1 MKKPRRSR
9 IATQLLVWFLLLT
22 LVPLIVAAF
31 LTMGTARQ
39 LLTDQIENNLRA
51 MADNLGR
58 QVETFL
64 RGQERDLL
72 VLAAN
77 PGTAEA
83 IDAFS
88 AAWKDGALD
97 ESAHAAAA
105 ARFAPF
111 LRRAAESIGTDD
123 ICLIDPAGRVV
134 FSTARGPDFGVK
146 IDESPVAGTTLGRA
160 AQSARFTLG
169 LEQSDFDFYAPD
181 GLPATF
187 IAVPV
192 LAGGKYRGLAV
203 LQIGAAEINRVIS
216 DTSGLGATGEMVV
229 VAESGGELVAVA
241 PTRHDPQAAFRLRV
255 PPEGPS
261 AALRDS
267 MKGLPGFGPDT
278 DYRGKSVHAVWQY
291 LPALRWGVVVKID
304 DDEAFAPVS
313 LLRKLSIGI
322 ALVSGLLAALAAWL
336 VARSFSRPIE
346 ELTAAAHEVAG
357 GNLHRRAE
365 VRSNNEIGELAGDF
379 NAMTGQLGEM
389 IATMDEKVRLR
400 TAELAEA
407 RDQAEEANRT
417 KSAFLANMSHELRTP
432 MNAIIGYSEMLTE
445 EMQDLGQDEFIPDL
459 KKIHSAGKHLLGL
472 INDVLDL
479 SKIEAGKMTIYCE
492 TIDVA
497 TMVREVE
504 STVLP
509 LVKKNEN
516 HLEVELPAD
525 AGTMHSDLTKI
536 RQTLF
541 NLLSNASKFT
551 EKGKLRLVV
560 TRTVE
565 NGADWLRF
573 AVSDS
578 GIGMTPEQ
586 MGRLFQAFSQA
597 DASTTRKFGG
607 TGLGLAIS
615 REFCQL
621 LGGDITVTSVPGE
634 GSTFTVAL
642 PARAPQ
648 EEPAAA
654 APAEETPAPTAG
666 ISGRPALVVI
676 DDDPTVLDLMSRFLT
691 KEGFDVHTASNG
703 RDGLE
708 LAKTKHPVAI
718 TTDVMMPGMDG
729 WSVITALKADPAT
742 AHIPIILVT
751 ITDSREMGVA
761 LGVFDYLA
769 KPVDWTRLRGTLDR
783 LDLGAQARTVLIVED
798 DEAARDQLQRTM
810 DKQGWKVLLAG
821 DGVAALEAVRET
833 EPSLVLLDLM
843 MPRMDGFEFLDHFR
857 RDPRFVHTPVIVVTA
872 KDLTEQDRTRL
883 SGRVHSLI
891 TKDGSIVKKLLPQL
905 QAYLPRPAGAETSAK
920 SS

>member
-1 MKKPRRSR
+1 MKRSRRSR

-31 LTMGTARQ
+31 LTTRTARQ

-51 MADNLGR
+51 MADSLGR

-88 AAWKDGALD
+88 AAWKNGALD
-97 ESAHAAAA
+97 ENAHNAVAV
-105 ARFAPF
+105 RYAPF

-123 ICLIDPAGRVV
+123 IYLIDPDGRVV
-134 FSTARGPDFGVK
+134 FSTARGPDFGMK
-146 IDESPVAGTTLGRA
+146 ISEPPVAGTTLGRA
-160 AQSARFTLG
+160 AQSARQTLG
-169 LEQSDFDFYAPD
+169 LEQSDFDFYGPD
-181 GLPATF
+181 ALPATF

-192 LAGGKYRGLAV
+192 LAGGRYRGLAV
-203 LQIGAAEINRVIS
+203 LQTGAGEINRVIN

-229 VAESGGELVAVA
+229 VAEHRDGLVAVA
-241 PTRHDPQAAFRLRV
+241 PTRHDPKAAFRLKV
-255 PPEGPS
+255 PLEGHS
-261 AALRDS
+261 AALRAS

-278 DYRGKSVHAVWQY
+278 DYRGESVLAVWQY

-304 DDEAFAPVS
+304 SDEAFAPVA
-313 LLRKLSIGI
+313 LLRKLSIAI
-322 ALVSGLLAALAAWL
+322 ALVSSLLAALAAWL

-346 ELTAAAHEVAG
+346 ELTAAAHEVSS
-357 GNLHRRAE
+357 GNLHRRAA
-365 VRSNNEIGELAGDF
+365 VRSNNEIGDLARDF

-389 IATMDEKVRLR
+389 IETMDEKVRLR

-472 INDVLDL
+472 INDVLDI
-479 SKIEAGKMTIYCE
+479 SKIEAGKMTVYCE

-509 LVKKNEN
+509 LVKKNDN

-536 RQTLF
+536 RQMLF

-560 TRTVE
+560 TRSVE

-586 MGRLFQAFSQA
+586 MGRLFKAFSQA

-621 LGGDITVTSVPGE
+621 LGGDITVSSVPGE
-634 GSTFTVAL
+634 GSTFTIAL
-642 PARAPQ
+642 PAAAPQ
-648 EEPAAA
+648 EEAPA
-654 APAEETPAPTAG
+654 APAATAPTG
-666 ISGRPALVVI
+666 TTGTSGRPSLVVI
-676 DDDPTVLDLMSRFLT
+676 DDDPSVLDLMSRFLT

-708 LAKTKHPVAI
+708 LAKTTHPVAI

-729 WSVITALKADPAT
+729 WSVITALKADPDT

-769 KPVDWTRLRGTLDR
+769 KPVDWNRLRGILDR
-783 LDLGAQARTVLIVED
+783 IDLGAHGRTVLIVED
-798 DEAARDQLQRTM
+798 DDAARDQLERTM
-810 DKQGWKVLLAG
+810 VKQGWTVLLAG
-821 DGVAALEAVRET
+821 DGQAALDAVRET

-872 KDLTEQDRTRL
+872 KDLTDEDRARL

-891 TKDGSIVKKLLPQL
+891 TKDGSVIKKLLPQL
-905 QAYLPRPAGAETSAK
+905 QGYLLHPAAK

>member
-1 MKKPRRSR
+1 MKKSRRSR

-22 LVPLIVAAF
+22 LVPLVIAAF
-31 LTMGTARQ
+31 LTTRTARQ
-39 LLTDQIENNLRA
+39 LLTEQIGNNLRV

-83 IDAFS
+83 IDAFA
-88 AAWKDGALD
+88 AAWKSGVFD
-97 ESAHAAAA
+97 ENAHAAAA
-105 ARFAPF
+105 ARFGPF

-123 ICLIDPAGRVV
+123 IYLVDPEGRVV

-146 IDESPVAGTTLGRA
+146 IDESPVAGTTLGRTT
-160 AQSARFTLG
+160 QSARFTLG

-181 GLPATF
+181 ALPATF

-192 LAGGKYRGLAV
+192 LADGKYRGLAV

-241 PTRHDPQAAFRLRV
+241 PTRHDPAAAFRLKV
-255 PPEGPS
+255 PPEGHS
-261 AALRDS
+261 AALRAS
-267 MKGLPGFGPDT
+267 MLGLPGSGPDT
-278 DYRGKSVHAVWQY
+278 DYRGQSVLAVWQY

-304 DDEAFAPVS
+304 ADEAFAPVA
-313 LLRKLSIGI
+313 LLRKLSIAI
-322 ALVSGLLAALAAWL
+322 ALISGVLAALAASL

-479 SKIEAGKMTIYCE
+479 SKIEAGKMTVYCE
-492 TIDVA
+492 TIDVV

-509 LVKKNEN
+509 LVKKNDN
-516 HLEVELPAD
+516 HLEVELPD
-525 AGTMHSDLTKI
+525 EAGTMHSDLTKI
-536 RQTLF
+536 RQMLF

-586 MGRLFQAFSQA
+586 MGRLFQAFTQA

-621 LGGDITVTSVPGE
+621 LGGDITVESVPGE

-648 EEPAAA
+648 DEPTAMAAAGEITAPAAG
-654 APAEETPAPTAG
+654 T
-666 ISGRPALVVI
+666 SGRPALVVI

-729 WSVITALKADPAT
+729 WSVINALKADPAT

-769 KPVDWTRLRGTLDR
+769 KPVDWTQLRGTLER

-810 DKQGWKVLLAG
+810 VKQGWQVLLAG
-821 DGVAALEAVRET
+821 DGLAALETLREA

-843 MPRMDGFEFLDHFR
+843 MPRMDGFEFLDRFR
-857 RDPRFVHTPVIVVTA
+857 RDARFVHTPVIVVTA
-872 KDLTEQDRTRL
+872 KDLTEEDRGRL

-905 QAYLPRPAGAETSAK
+905 QAYLPRPGDG
-920 SS
+920 

>member
-1 MKKPRRSR
+1 
-9 IATQLLVWFLLLT
+9 
-22 LVPLIVAAF
+22 
-31 LTMGTARQ
+31 
-39 LLTDQIENNLRA
+39 
-51 MADNLGR
+51 
-58 QVETFL
+58 
-64 RGQERDLL
+64 
-72 VLAAN
+72 
-77 PGTAEA
+77 
-83 IDAFS
+83 
-88 AAWKDGALD
+88 
-97 ESAHAAAA
+97 
-105 ARFAPF
+105 
-111 LRRAAESIGTDD
+111 
-123 ICLIDPAGRVV
+123 
-134 FSTARGPDFGVK
+134 
-146 IDESPVAGTTLGRA
+146 
-160 AQSARFTLG
+160 
-169 LEQSDFDFYAPD
+169 
-181 GLPATF
+181 
-187 IAVPV
+187 
-192 LAGGKYRGLAV
+192 
-203 LQIGAAEINRVIS
+203 
-216 DTSGLGATGEMVV
+216 
-229 VAESGGELVAVA
+229 
-241 PTRHDPQAAFRLRV
+241 
-255 PPEGPS
+255 
-261 AALRDS
+261 
-267 MKGLPGFGPDT
+267 
-278 DYRGKSVHAVWQY
+278 
-291 LPALRWGVVVKID
+291 
-304 DDEAFAPVS
+304 
-313 LLRKLSIGI
+313 
-322 ALVSGLLAALAAWL
+322 
-336 VARSFSRPIE
+336 
-346 ELTAAAHEVAG
+346 
-357 GNLHRRAE
+357 
-365 VRSNNEIGELAGDF
+365 
-379 NAMTGQLGEM
+379 
-389 IATMDEKVRLR
+389 
-400 TAELAEA
+400 
-407 RDQAEEANRT
+407 
-417 KSAFLANMSHELRTP
+417 
-432 MNAIIGYSEMLTE
+432 
-445 EMQDLGQDEFIPDL
+445 
-459 KKIHSAGKHLLGL
+459 
-472 INDVLDL
+472 VLDL

-509 LVKKNEN
+509 LVKKNDN

-536 RQTLF
+536 RQMLF

-560 TRTVE
+560 TRTEE

-634 GSTFTVAL
+634 GSTFTIAL
-642 PARAPQ
+642 PASAPQ
-648 EEPAAA
+648 EEPTAA
-654 APAEETPAPTAG
+654 APAEETPAVAPGT
-666 ISGRPALVVI
+666 SGRPSLVVI

-810 DKQGWKVLLAG
+810 VKQGWKVLLAG

-905 QAYLPRPAGAETSAK
+905 QAYLPRPAGG
-920 SS
+920 

>member
-31 LTMGTARQ
+31 LTTGTARQ

-77 PGTAEA
+77 PGTAGA
-83 IDAFS
+83 IAAFS
-88 AAWKDGALD
+88 AAWKNGTLD
-97 ESAHAAAA
+97 ENIYAAAA
-105 ARFAPF
+105 ARFAAF

-123 ICLIDPAGRVV
+123 IYLIDPDGRVV
-134 FSTARGPDFGVK
+134 FSTGRGPDFGVK

-160 AQSARFTLG
+160 AQSARLTLG
-169 LEQSDFDFYAPD
+169 LEQSDFDFYGPD
-181 GLPATF
+181 SLPATF

-192 LAGGKYRGLAV
+192 LADGKYCGLAV
-203 LQIGAAEINRVIS
+203 LQIGAAEINRVIG

-229 VAESGGELVAVA
+229 VAKQREGLVAVA
-241 PTRHDPQAAFRLRV
+241 PTRHDPRAAFKLRV
-255 PPEGPS
+255 PAEGHS
-261 AALRDS
+261 AALRES
-267 MKGLPGFGPDT
+267 MKGLPGFGTDT
-278 DYRGKSVHAVWQY
+278 DYRGESVLAVWQY

-304 DDEAFAPVS
+304 EDEAFAPVS
-313 LLRKLSIGI
+313 LLRKLSVGI
-322 ALVSGLLAALAAWL
+322 AFISGLLAALAAWI

-346 ELTAAAHEVAG
+346 ELTAAAHEVAL
-357 GNLHRRAE
+357 GNLHRRAD
-365 VRSNNEIGELAGDF
+365 VRSSNEIGDLARDF
-379 NAMTGQLGEM
+379 NGMTGQLSDM
-389 IATMDEKVRLR
+389 IQTMDEKVRLR

-445 EMQDLGQDEFIPDL
+445 EMQDLGQNEFIPDL

-497 TMVREVE
+497 AMVREVE

-509 LVKKNEN
+509 LVKKNDN
-516 HLEVELPAD
+516 HLEVELPSD

-560 TRTVE
+560 TRSVE
-565 NGADWLRF
+565 NGDDWLRF

-586 MGRLFQAFSQA
+586 IGRLFRAFSQA

-621 LGGDITVTSVPGE
+621 LGGDITVTSIPGK
-634 GSTFTVAL
+634 GSTFTVSL
-642 PARAPQ
+642 PAHAPQ
-648 EEPAAA
+648 EAPAAA
-654 APAEETPAPTAG
+654 APAEETPAPASG
-666 ISGRPALVVI
+666 MSGRPSLVVI
-676 DDDPTVLDLMSRFLT
+676 DDDPSVLDLMSRFLT

-729 WSVITALKADPAT
+729 WSVITALKTDPAT

-769 KPVDWTRLRGTLDR
+769 KPVDWTRLRGILER
-783 LDLGAQARTVLIVED
+783 LDLGAPARSVLIVED

-821 DGVAALEAVRET
+821 DGVAALEAVREN

-857 RDPRFVHTPVIVVTA
+857 RDPRYVHTPVIVVTA
-872 KDLTEQDRTRL
+872 KDLTEQDRGRL
-883 SGRVHSLI
+883 SGRIHSLI
-891 TKDGSIVKKLLPQL
+891 SKDGSIVKKLLPQL
-905 QAYLPRPAGAETSAK
+905 QGYLTQKETPGHNRA
-920 SS
+920 

>member
-1 MKKPRRSR
+1 MKKHRRSR
-9 IATQLLVWFLLLT
+9 IAKQLLVWFLLLT

-31 LTMGTARQ
+31 LTMRTARG

-58 QVETFL
+58 QVGTFL

-88 AAWKDGALD
+88 SAWKSGALD
-97 ESAHAAAA
+97 ENAHAFAAE
-105 ARFAPF
+105 RFAPF

-123 ICLIDPAGRVV
+123 IYLIGPDGRVV

-146 IDESPVAGTTLGRA
+146 IDEAPVAGTTLGRA

-169 LEQSDFDFYAPD
+169 LEQSDFDFYGPD

-203 LQIGAAEINRVIS
+203 LQIGAAEINRVIG

-229 VAESGGELVAVA
+229 VAENGDGLVAVA

-255 PPEGPS
+255 PSEGHS
-261 AALRDS
+261 EALRAS
-267 MKGLPGFGPDT
+267 IKGLPGFGPDT
-278 DYRGKSVHAVWQY
+278 DYRGKSVLAVWQY

-304 DDEAFAPVS
+304 ADEAFAPVA
-313 LLRKLSIGI
+313 LLRKLSVAI
-322 ALVSGLLAALAAWL
+322 ALVSSVLAALTAWL

-346 ELTAAAHEVAG
+346 ELTAAAHEVAS

-365 VRSNNEIGELAGDF
+365 VRSSNEIGDLARDF
-379 NAMTGQLGEM
+379 NNMTGQLSEM
-389 IATMDEKVRLR
+389 IETMGEKVRLR

-445 EMQDLGQDEFIPDL
+445 EMQDLGQEEFIPDL
-459 KKIHSAGKHLLGL
+459 KKIHTAGKHLLGL

-479 SKIEAGKMTIYCE
+479 SKIEAGKMTVYCE

-497 TMVREVE
+497 AMVREVE

-509 LVKKNEN
+509 LVKKNDN
-516 HLEVELPAD
+516 CLDVELPSD
-525 AGTMHSDLTKI
+525 AGAMHSDLTKI

-560 TRTVE
+560 TRTME

-578 GIGMTPEQ
+578 GIGMSPEQ
-586 MGRLFQAFSQA
+586 MGRLFKAFSQA

-621 LGGDITVTSVPGE
+621 LGGDITVESAPGE

-642 PARAPQ
+642 PASAPQ
-648 EEPAAA
+648 EESVAPVPASKVS
-654 APAEETPAPTAG
+654 AEVAEV
-666 ISGRPALVVI
+666 SGRPSLVVI
-676 DDDPTVLDLMSRFLT
+676 DDDPAVLELMSRFLT
-691 KEGFDVHTASNG
+691 KEGFHVHTASNG

-708 LAKTKHPVAI
+708 LAKTTHPVAI

-729 WSVITALKADPAT
+729 WSVITALKSDPT
-742 AHIPIILVT
+742 TEHIPIILVT

-769 KPVDWTRLRGTLDR
+769 KPVDWTRLRGILDR
-783 LDLGAQARTVLIVED
+783 LDLGAHGRTVLIVED
-798 DEAARDQLQRTM
+798 DESARDQLERTM
-810 DKQGWKVLLAG
+810 VKQGWKVLTAG
-821 DGVAALEAVRET
+821 DGLAALDAVRET

-857 RDPRFVHTPVIVVTA
+857 RDPRFILTPVIVVTA
-872 KDLTEQDRTRL
+872 KDLTEQDRARL
-883 SGRVHSLI
+883 NGRIHSLI
-891 TKDGSIVKKLLPQL
+891 TKDGSVIKKLLPQL
-905 QAYLPRPAGAETSAK
+905 QAYLPRPASADPAGK

>member
-1 MKKPRRSR
+1 MKRSRRSR

-31 LTMGTARQ
+31 LTTRTARS
-39 LLTDQIENNLRA
+39 LLTDQIQTNLRTI
-51 MADNLGR
+51 ADNLGR
-58 QVETFL
+58 QVDTFL

-83 IDAFS
+83 IDAFAS
-88 AAWKDGALD
+88 AWKNGTLD
-97 ESAHAAAA
+97 EAAHNAAA

-123 ICLIDPAGRVV
+123 IYLIAPDGRVV
-134 FSTARGPDFGVK
+134 YSTARGPDFGTK
-146 IDESPVAGTTLGRA
+146 INESPVAGTTLGRA
-160 AQSARFTLG
+160 AESSRFTLG
-169 LEQSDFDFYAPD
+169 LEQSDFDFYGPD
-181 GLPATF
+181 AQPATF

-192 LAGGKYRGLAV
+192 LADGKYRGLAV
-203 LQIGAAEINRVIS
+203 LQTGAAEINRVIS
-216 DTSGLGATGEMVV
+216 DASGLGATGEMVV
-229 VAESGGELVAVA
+229 VAERDGELVAVA
-241 PTRHDPQAAFRLRV
+241 PTRHDPEAAFRLKV
-255 PPEGPS
+255 PSEGHS
-261 AALRDS
+261 AALRAS
-267 MKGLPGFGPDT
+267 MKGLPGSGSDT
-278 DYRGKSVHAVWQY
+278 DYRGKSVLAVWQY

-304 DDEAFAPVS
+304 TDEAFAPVA
-313 LLRKLSIGI
+313 LLRKLSIAI
-322 ALVSGLLAALAAWL
+322 ALVSSLLAALAAWL

-346 ELTAAAHEVAG
+346 ELTAAAHEVSS

-365 VRSNNEIGELAGDF
+365 VRSNNEIGDLARDF

-389 IATMDEKVRLR
+389 IETMDEKVRLR

-472 INDVLDL
+472 INDVLDI
-479 SKIEAGKMTIYCE
+479 SKIEAGKMTVYCE

-497 TMVREVE
+497 AMVREVE

-509 LVKKNEN
+509 LVKKNDN

-560 TRTVE
+560 TRSVE

-586 MGRLFQAFSQA
+586 MGRLFKAFSQA

-621 LGGDITVTSVPGE
+621 LGGDITVSSVPGE
-634 GSTFTVAL
+634 GSTFTIAL
-642 PARAPQ
+642 PAAAPQ
-648 EEPAAA
+648 EEVPAVPAA
-654 APAEETPAPTAG
+654 TAPTG
-666 ISGRPALVVI
+666 TTGTSGRPSLVVI
-676 DDDPTVLDLMSRFLT
+676 DDDPSVLDLMSRFLT

-703 RDGLE
+703 REGLE

-729 WSVITALKADPAT
+729 WSVITALKADPDT

-751 ITDSREMGVA
+751 ITDNREMGVA
-761 LGVFDYLA
+761 LGVFEYLA
-769 KPVDWTRLRGTLDR
+769 KPVDWNRLRGVLDR
-783 LDLGAQARTVLIVED
+783 IDLGAHGRTVLIVED
-798 DEAARDQLQRTM
+798 DDAARDQLERTM
-810 DKQGWKVLLAG
+810 VKQGWTVLLAG
-821 DGVAALEAVRET
+821 DGQAALDAVRET

-872 KDLTEQDRTRL
+872 KDLTDEDRARL

-905 QAYLPRPAGAETSAK
+905 QAYLPHPAVK

>member
-1 MKKPRRSR
+1 MKRSRRSR
-9 IATQLLVWFLLLT
+9 IARQLLVWFLLLT
-22 LVPLIVAAF
+22 LLPLIAAAF
-31 LTMGTARQ
+31 LTTRTARQ

-51 MADNLGR
+51 MANNLGR

-72 VLAAN
+72 VLAVN

-88 AAWKDGALD
+88 AAWKNGALD
-97 ESAHAAAA
+97 ESAHAAVA

-123 ICLIDPAGRVV
+123 IYLIDPDGRIV
-134 FSTARGPDFGVK
+134 FSTAHGPDFGVK
-146 IDESPVAGTTLGRA
+146 IDESPVAGTTLGRT

-169 LEQSDFDFYAPD
+169 LEQSDFDFYGPD
-181 GLPATF
+181 ALPATF

-229 VAESGGELVAVA
+229 VAEIGGELMAVA

-278 DYRGKSVHAVWQY
+278 DYRGKAVHAVWQY
-291 LPALRWGVVVKID
+291 LPALRWGVVVKVD

-313 LLRKLSIGI
+313 LLRKLSAGI
-322 ALVSGLLAALAAWL
+322 ALVSGLLAALAAWM

-346 ELTAAAHEVAG
+346 ELTTAAHEVAS

-365 VRSNNEIGELAGDF
+365 VRSRNEIGELAGDF
-379 NAMTGQLGEM
+379 NHMTGQLREM
-389 IATMDEKVRLR
+389 IETMDEKVRLR

-479 SKIEAGKMTIYCE
+479 SKIEAGKMTVYCE

-509 LVKKNEN
+509 LVKKNNN

-525 AGTMHSDLTKI
+525 SGTMHSDLTKI
-536 RQTLF
+536 RQMLF

-560 TRTVE
+560 TRSVE

-615 REFCQL
+615 RDFCRL
-621 LGGDITVTSVPGE
+621 LGGDITVESVPGE

-642 PARAPQ
+642 PAAAPQ
-648 EEPAAA
+648 EEVPAAPAAA
-654 APAEETPAPTAG
+654 APAGTTG
-666 ISGRPALVVI
+666 TSGRPSVVVI

-729 WSVITALKADPAT
+729 WSVINALKADPAT

-769 KPVDWTRLRGTLDR
+769 KPVDWTRLRGTLER

-798 DEAARDQLQRTM
+798 DEASRDQLQRTM
-810 DKQGWKVLLAG
+810 VKQGWKVLLAG

-857 RDPRFVHTPVIVVTA
+857 RDPRYVHTPVIVVTA

-905 QAYLPRPAGAETSAK
+905 QAYLPQKRTEGHSRA
-920 SS
+920 

>member
-1 MKKPRRSR
+1 
-9 IATQLLVWFLLLT
+9 
-22 LVPLIVAAF
+22 
-31 LTMGTARQ
+31 
-39 LLTDQIENNLRA
+39 
-51 MADNLGR
+51 
-58 QVETFL
+58 
-64 RGQERDLL
+64 
-72 VLAAN
+72 
-77 PGTAEA
+77 
-83 IDAFS
+83 
-88 AAWKDGALD
+88 
-97 ESAHAAAA
+97 
-105 ARFAPF
+105 
-111 LRRAAESIGTDD
+111 
-123 ICLIDPAGRVV
+123 
-134 FSTARGPDFGVK
+134 
-146 IDESPVAGTTLGRA
+146 
-160 AQSARFTLG
+160 
-169 LEQSDFDFYAPD
+169 
-181 GLPATF
+181 
-187 IAVPV
+187 
-192 LAGGKYRGLAV
+192 
-203 LQIGAAEINRVIS
+203 
-216 DTSGLGATGEMVV
+216 MVV
-229 VAESGGELVAVA
+229 KV
-241 PTRHDPQAAFRLRV
+241 
-255 PPEGPS
+255 
-261 AALRDS
+261 
-267 MKGLPGFGPDT
+267 
-278 DYRGKSVHAVWQY
+278 
-291 LPALRWGVVVKID
+291 D

-313 LLRKLSIGI
+313 LLRKLSAGI

-346 ELTAAAHEVAG
+346 ELTAAAHEVAS

-365 VRSNNEIGELAGDF
+365 VRSSNEIGDLARDF
-379 NAMTGQLGEM
+379 NHMTGQLREM
-389 IATMDEKVRLR
+389 IETMDEKVRVR
-400 TAELAEA
+400 TEELAEA

-445 EMQDLGQDEFIPDL
+445 EMQDLGQEEFIPDL
-459 KKIHSAGKHLLGL
+459 NKIHSAGKHLLGL

-479 SKIEAGKMTIYCE
+479 SKIEAGKMTVYCE

-509 LVKKNEN
+509 LVKKNDN

-525 AGTMHSDLTKI
+525 SGTMHSDLTKI
-536 RQTLF
+536 RQMLF

-560 TRTVE
+560 TRSVE

-586 MGRLFQAFSQA
+586 IGRLFQAFSQA

-615 REFCQL
+615 RDFCRL
-621 LGGDITVTSVPGE
+621 LGGDITVESVPGE

-642 PARAPQ
+642 PASAPQ
-648 EEPAAA
+648 EEVPAVPAAV
-654 APAEETPAPTAG
+654 APAGTTG
-666 ISGRPALVVI
+666 TSGRPSVVVI

-729 WSVITALKADPAT
+729 WSVINALKADPAT

-769 KPVDWTRLRGTLDR
+769 KPVDWTRLRGTLER

-798 DEAARDQLQRTM
+798 DEASRDQLQRTM
-810 DKQGWKVLLAG
+810 VKQGWKVLLAG
-821 DGVAALEAVRET
+821 DGVAGLEAVRET

-857 RDPRFVHTPVIVVTA
+857 RDARYVHTPVIVVTA
-872 KDLTEQDRTRL
+872 KDLTEEDRGRL

-905 QAYLPRPAGAETSAK
+905 QAYLPRPGGG
-920 SS
+920 

>member
-1 MKKPRRSR
+1 MKKSRRSR

-31 LTMGTARQ
+31 LTTRTARS
-39 LLTDQIENNLRA
+39 LLTDQIQTNLRTI
-51 MADNLGR
+51 ADNLGR
-58 QVETFL
+58 QVDTFL

-83 IDAFS
+83 IDAFAS
-88 AAWKDGALD
+88 AWKNGTLD
-97 ESAHAAAA
+97 EAAHNAAA

-123 ICLIDPAGRVV
+123 IYLIAPDGRVV
-134 FSTARGPDFGVK
+134 YSTARGPDFGAK
-146 IDESPVAGTTLGRA
+146 ISESPVAGTTLGRA
-160 AQSARFTLG
+160 AESSRFTLG
-169 LEQSDFDFYAPD
+169 LEHSDFDFYGPD
-181 GLPATF
+181 AQPATF

-192 LAGGKYRGLAV
+192 LADGKYRGLAV
-203 LQIGAAEINRVIS
+203 LQTGAAEIDRVIS

-229 VAESGGELVAVA
+229 VAERESELVAVA
-241 PTRHDPQAAFRLRV
+241 PTRHDPEAAFRLKV
-255 PPEGPS
+255 PSEGHS
-261 AALRDS
+261 AALRAS
-267 MKGLPGFGPDT
+267 MKGLPGSGPDT
-278 DYRGKSVHAVWQY
+278 DYRGKSVLAVWQY

-304 DDEAFAPVS
+304 TDEAFAPVA
-313 LLRKLSIGI
+313 LLRKLSIAI
-322 ALVSGLLAALAAWL
+322 ALVSSLLAALAAWL

-346 ELTAAAHEVAG
+346 ELTAAAHEVSS

-365 VRSNNEIGELAGDF
+365 VRSNNEIGDLARDF

-389 IATMDEKVRLR
+389 IETMDEKVRLR

-472 INDVLDL
+472 INDVLDI
-479 SKIEAGKMTIYCE
+479 SKIEAGKMTVYCE

-509 LVKKNEN
+509 LVKKNDN

-560 TRTVE
+560 TRSVE

-586 MGRLFQAFSQA
+586 MGRLFKAFSQA

-634 GSTFTVAL
+634 GSTFTIAL
-642 PARAPQ
+642 PASAPQ

-654 APAEETPAPTAG
+654 APAEETPAVAPGT
-666 ISGRPALVVI
+666 SGRPSLVVI

-905 QAYLPRPAGAETSAK
+905 QAYLPRPGGA
-920 SS
+920 

>member
-22 LVPLIVAAF
+22 LVPLVVAAF
-31 LTMGTARQ
+31 LTTRTARQ

-51 MADNLGR
+51 MADSLGR

-83 IDAFS
+83 IGAFS
-88 AAWKDGALD
+88 AAWKNGVLD
-97 ESAHAAAA
+97 DNAHTAAAE
-105 ARFAPF
+105 RFAPF

-123 ICLIDPAGRVV
+123 IYLVDPDGRVV

-160 AQSARFTLG
+160 AQAARLTLG
-169 LEQSDFDFYAPD
+169 LEQSDFDFYGPD
-181 GLPATF
+181 ELPATF

-203 LQIGAAEINRVIS
+203 LQIGAAEINRVTR

-229 VAESGGELVAVA
+229 VAEHRDGLVAVA
-241 PTRHDPQAAFRLRV
+241 PTRHDSQAAFRLKV
-255 PPEGPS
+255 PSEGHS
-261 AALRDS
+261 AALRAS

-278 DYRGKSVHAVWQY
+278 DYRGKSVLAVWQY

-304 DDEAFAPVS
+304 TDEAFSPVS
-313 LLRKLSIGI
+313 LLRRISISI
-322 ALVSGLLAALAAWL
+322 ALVSGILAALAAWL

-346 ELTAAAHEVAG
+346 ELTTAAHEVSS

-365 VRSNNEIGELAGDF
+365 VRSSNEIGDLARDF

-389 IATMDEKVRLR
+389 IETMDEKVRLR

-472 INDVLDL
+472 INDVLDI
-479 SKIEAGKMTIYCE
+479 SKIEAGKMTVYCE
-492 TIDVA
+492 TIDVSA
-497 TMVREVE
+497 MVREVE

-509 LVKKNEN
+509 LVKKNDN

-536 RQTLF
+536 RQMLF

-565 NGADWLRF
+565 NGSDWLRF

-586 MGRLFQAFSQA
+586 MGRLFKAFSQA

-621 LGGDITVTSVPGE
+621 LGGDITVSSVPGE

-642 PARAPQ
+642 PAAAPQ
-648 EEPAAA
+648 EEAVAD
-654 APAEETPAPTAG
+654 AG
-666 ISGRPALVVI
+666 AIAKPGATGTSGRPSLVVI
-676 DDDPTVLDLMSRFLT
+676 DDDPSVLDLMSRFLT
-691 KEGFDVHTASNG
+691 KEGFEVHTAATG
-703 RDGLE
+703 REGLE

-769 KPVDWTRLRGTLDR
+769 KPVDWTRLRGILDR
-783 LDLGAQARTVLIVED
+783 IDLGAHGRTVLIVED
-798 DEAARDQLQRTM
+798 DAAARDQLERTM
-810 DKQGWKVLLAG
+810 VKQGWTVLLAG
-821 DGVAALEAVRET
+821 DGQAALDAVRET

-872 KDLTEQDRTRL
+872 KDLTDEDRARL

-905 QAYLPRPAGAETSAK
+905 QGYLPHSPGADPAGK

>member
-1 MKKPRRSR
+1 MKRSRRSR
-9 IATQLLVWFLLLT
+9 IARQLLVWFLLLT
-22 LVPLIVAAF
+22 LVPLIAAAF
-31 LTMGTARQ
+31 LTTRTARQ

-51 MADNLGR
+51 MANNLGR

-72 VLAAN
+72 VLAVN

-83 IDAFS
+83 IGVFS
-88 AAWKDGALD
+88 AAWKNGALD
-97 ESAHAAAA
+97 ENLHAAAA

-123 ICLIDPAGRVV
+123 IYLIDPDGRIV
-134 FSTARGPDFGVK
+134 FSTARGPDFGMK
-146 IDESPVAGTTLGRA
+146 IDESLVAGTTLGRT

-169 LEQSDFDFYAPD
+169 LEQSDFDFYGPD
-181 GLPATF
+181 ALPATF

-229 VAESGGELVAVA
+229 VAEHANGLMAVA
-241 PTRHDPQAAFRLRV
+241 PTRHDPEAAFRLRV
-255 PPEGPS
+255 PAEGSS
-261 AALRDS
+261 AALRAS

-278 DYRGKSVHAVWQY
+278 DYRGKSVLAAWQY

-313 LLRKLSIGI
+313 LLRKLSAAI

-346 ELTAAAHEVAG
+346 ELTAAAHQVAS

-365 VRSNNEIGELAGDF
+365 VRSSNEIGDLARDF
-379 NAMTGQLGEM
+379 NHMTGQLREM
-389 IATMDEKVRLR
+389 IETMDEKVRLR

-492 TIDVA
+492 TVDVA

-509 LVKKNEN
+509 LVKKNDN
-516 HLEVELPAD
+516 HLEVELPD
-525 AGTMHSDLTKI
+525 DSGTMHSDLTKI
-536 RQTLF
+536 RQMLF

-565 NGADWLRF
+565 NGTEWLRF

-586 MGRLFQAFSQA
+586 MGRLFQAFTQA

-615 REFCQL
+615 RDFCRL
-621 LGGDITVTSVPGE
+621 LGGDITVESVPGE

-648 EEPAAA
+648 EDTATA
-654 APAEETPAPTAG
+654 APVGETTAPAAG
-666 ISGRPALVVI
+666 ISGRPSLVVI
-676 DDDPTVLDLMSRFLT
+676 DDDPNVLDLMSRFLT
-691 KEGFDVHTASNG
+691 KEGFDVHTANNG

-729 WSVITALKADPAT
+729 WSVINALKADPAT

-783 LDLGAQARTVLIVED
+783 LNLGAQARTVLIVED

-810 DKQGWKVLLAG
+810 VKQGWKVLLAG
-821 DGVAALEAVRET
+821 DGVAALEALRET

-857 RDPRFVHTPVIVVTA
+857 RDARYVHTPVIVVTA
-872 KDLTEQDRTRL
+872 KDLTEEDRGRL

-905 QAYLPRPAGAETSAK
+905 QAYLPRPATRG
-920 SS
+920 

>member
-1 MKKPRRSR
+1 MKKSRCSR

-22 LVPLIVAAF
+22 LVPLVIAAF
-31 LTMGTARQ
+31 LTTRTARQ
-39 LLTDQIENNLRA
+39 LLTEQIGNNLRV

-83 IDAFS
+83 IDAFA
-88 AAWKDGALD
+88 AAWKNGVLD
-97 ESAHAAAA
+97 ENTHASAA

-123 ICLIDPAGRVV
+123 IYLVDPDGRIV

-146 IDESPVAGTTLGRA
+146 IDESPVAGTTLGRT

-181 GLPATF
+181 ALPATF

-192 LAGGKYRGLAV
+192 LADGKYRGLAV

-241 PTRHDPQAAFRLRV
+241 PTRHDPAAAFRLKV
-255 PPEGPS
+255 PSAGRS
-261 AALRDS
+261 AALRAS
-267 MKGLPGFGPDT
+267 MKGLPGSGPDT
-278 DYRGKSVHAVWQY
+278 DYRGKSVLAVWQY

-304 DDEAFAPVS
+304 TDEAFASVA
-313 LLRKLSIGI
+313 LLRKLSLAI
-322 ALVSGLLAALAAWL
+322 ALISGVLAALAAWL

-346 ELTAAAHEVAG
+346 ELTAAAHEVAA

-509 LVKKNEN
+509 LVKKNDN

-536 RQTLF
+536 RQMLF

-565 NGADWLRF
+565 NGADWLHF

-621 LGGDITVTSVPGE
+621 LGGDITVSSVPGE
-634 GSTFTVAL
+634 GSTFTIAL
-642 PARAPQ
+642 PAAAPQ
-648 EEPAAA
+648 EELPAAPAAA
-654 APAEETPAPTAG
+654 APAGTTGA
-666 ISGRPALVVI
+666 SGRPSLVVI
-676 DDDPTVLDLMSRFLT
+676 DDDPSVLDLMSRFLT
-691 KEGFDVHTASNG
+691 KEGFDVHTANNG

-708 LAKTKHPVAI
+708 LAKTVHPAAI

-751 ITDSREMGVA
+751 ITDGREMGVA

-769 KPVDWTRLRGTLDR
+769 KPVDWNRLRGILDR
-783 LDLGAQARTVLIVED
+783 IDLGAHGRTVLIVED
-798 DEAARDQLQRTM
+798 DESARDQLQRTM
-810 DKQGWKVLLAG
+810 VKQGWAVLLAE
-821 DGVAALEAVRET
+821 DGRAALDAVRET

-872 KDLTEQDRTRL
+872 KDLTDEDRARL

-891 TKDGSIVKKLLPQL
+891 TKDGSVVKKLLPQL
-905 QAYLPRPAGAETSAK
+905 QAYLPHPPEK

>member
-1 MKKPRRSR
+1 MKRSRRSR
-9 IATQLLVWFLLLT
+9 IARQLLVWFLLLT
-22 LVPLIVAAF
+22 LLPLIAAAF
-31 LTMGTARQ
+31 LTTRTARQ

-51 MADNLGR
+51 MANNLGR

-72 VLAAN
+72 VLAVN

-83 IDAFS
+83 IGAFS
-88 AAWKDGALD
+88 AAWKNGALD
-97 ESAHAAAA
+97 ENLHAAAA

-123 ICLIDPAGRVV
+123 IYLIDPDGRIV
-134 FSTARGPDFGVK
+134 FSTAHGPDFGVK
-146 IDESPVAGTTLGRA
+146 IDESPVAGTTLGRT

-169 LEQSDFDFYAPD
+169 LEQSDFDFYGPD
-181 GLPATF
+181 ALPATF

-192 LAGGKYRGLAV
+192 LAGGTYRGLAV

-216 DTSGLGATGEMVV
+216 NTSGLGATGEMVV
-229 VAESGGELVAVA
+229 VAESEGELVAVA

-255 PPEGPS
+255 PSEGPS
-261 AALRDS
+261 AALRAS

-278 DYRGKSVHAVWQY
+278 DYRGKSVLAVWQY
-291 LPALRWGVVVKID
+291 LPALRWGVVVKVD

-313 LLRKLSIGI
+313 LLRKLSAGI
-322 ALVSGLLAALAAWL
+322 ALVSGLLAALAAWM

-365 VRSNNEIGELAGDF
+365 VRSRNELGELAGDF
-379 NAMTGQLGEM
+379 NHMTGQLREM
-389 IATMDEKVRLR
+389 IETMDEKVRLR

-479 SKIEAGKMTIYCE
+479 SKIEAGKMTVYCE

-509 LVKKNEN
+509 LVKKNNN

-525 AGTMHSDLTKI
+525 SGTMHSDLTKI
-536 RQTLF
+536 RQMLF

-560 TRTVE
+560 TRSVE

-586 MGRLFQAFSQA
+586 MGRLFQAFTQA

-615 REFCQL
+615 RDFCRL
-621 LGGDITVTSVPGE
+621 LGGDITV
-634 GSTFTVAL
+634 
-642 PARAPQ
+642 
-648 EEPAAA
+648 
-654 APAEETPAPTAG
+654 
-666 ISGRPALVVI
+666 
-676 DDDPTVLDLMSRFLT
+676 
-691 KEGFDVHTASNG
+691 
-703 RDGLE
+703 
-708 LAKTKHPVAI
+708 
-718 TTDVMMPGMDG
+718 
-729 WSVITALKADPAT
+729 
-742 AHIPIILVT
+742 
-751 ITDSREMGVA
+751 
-761 LGVFDYLA
+761 
-769 KPVDWTRLRGTLDR
+769 
-783 LDLGAQARTVLIVED
+783 
-798 DEAARDQLQRTM
+798 
-810 DKQGWKVLLAG
+810 
-821 DGVAALEAVRET
+821 
-833 EPSLVLLDLM
+833 
-843 MPRMDGFEFLDHFR
+843 
-857 RDPRFVHTPVIVVTA
+857 
-872 KDLTEQDRTRL
+872 
-883 SGRVHSLI
+883 
-891 TKDGSIVKKLLPQL
+891 
-905 QAYLPRPAGAETSAK
+905 
-920 SS
+920 

>member
-1 MKKPRRSR
+1 MKKSRRSR

-31 LTMGTARQ
+31 LTTRTARS
-39 LLTDQIENNLRA
+39 LLTAQIQTNLRTI
-51 MADNLGR
+51 ADNLGR
-58 QVETFL
+58 QVDTFL

-88 AAWKDGALD
+88 SAWKNGTLD
-97 ESAHAAAA
+97 EAAHDAAA

-123 ICLIDPAGRVV
+123 IYLIAPDGRVV
-134 FSTARGPDFGVK
+134 YSTARGPDFGVK
-146 IDESPVAGTTLGRA
+146 IDEAPVAGTTLGRA
-160 AQSARFTLG
+160 AESSRFTLG
-169 LEQSDFDFYAPD
+169 LEQSDFDFYGPD
-181 GLPATF
+181 AQPATF
-187 IAVPV
+187 IAAPV
-192 LAGGKYRGLAV
+192 LADGKYRGLAV
-203 LQIGAAEINRVIS
+203 LQTGAAEINRVVS
-216 DTSGLGATGEMVV
+216 DASGLGATGEMVV
-229 VAESGGELVAVA
+229 VAERDGELVAVA
-241 PTRHDPQAAFRLRV
+241 PTRHEPQAAFRLKV
-255 PPEGPS
+255 PPEGHS
-261 AALRDS
+261 AALRAS
-267 MKGLPGFGPDT
+267 MKGLPGSGSDT
-278 DYRGKSVHAVWQY
+278 DYRGQSVLAVWQY

-304 DDEAFAPVS
+304 TDEAFAPVA
-313 LLRKLSIGI
+313 LLRKLSLAIVLI
-322 ALVSGLLAALAAWL
+322 SGVLAALAAWL

-346 ELTAAAHEVAG
+346 ELTAAAHEVSS

-365 VRSNNEIGELAGDF
+365 VRSNNEIGDLARDF

-389 IATMDEKVRLR
+389 IETMDEKVRLR

-497 TMVREVE
+497 TMVQEVE

-509 LVKKNEN
+509 LVKKNDN

-536 RQTLF
+536 RQMLF

-560 TRTVE
+560 TRSVE

-578 GIGMTPEQ
+578 GIGMTAEQ
-586 MGRLFQAFSQA
+586 MGRLFKAFSQA

-621 LGGDITVTSVPGE
+621 LGGDITVSSTPGE
-634 GSTFTVAL
+634 GSTFTIAL
-642 PARAPQ
+642 PAAAPQ
-648 EEPAAA
+648 EEAPA
-654 APAEETPAPTAG
+654 APAATAQTGTAG
-666 ISGRPALVVI
+666 TSGRPSLVVI
-676 DDDPTVLDLMSRFLT
+676 DDDPSVLDLMRRFLT
-691 KEGFDVHTASNG
+691 KEGFDVHTAANG

-708 LAKTKHPVAI
+708 LAKTTHPVAI

-729 WSVITALKADPAT
+729 WSVITALKADPDT

-769 KPVDWTRLRGTLDR
+769 KPVDWNRLRGILDR
-783 LDLGAQARTVLIVED
+783 IDLGAHGRTVLIVED
-798 DEAARDQLQRTM
+798 DDAARDQLERTM
-810 DKQGWKVLLAG
+810 VKQGWKVILAG

-843 MPRMDGFEFLDHFR
+843 MPRMDGFEFLDHLR

-905 QAYLPRPAGAETSAK
+905 QAYLPRPAAGG
-920 SS
+920 